1 MITTFRPSGCTNACR
16 HSHRVSAGFKTALFS
31 TKPYIPYI
39 VREPSMSISAIICD
53 APIAH
58 KAEGSDPYAW
68 LQERDTE
75 AVLDYLKAENSYQQA
90 QTADQAALRE
100 TLFEEIK
107 GRILETDL
115 SLPSP
120 WGPYLYYTRTTAG
133 DEYALHYRC
142 PRPADDSLTLDESRE
157 QLLLDPNVLANGGFF
172 SLGAFSISPDH
183 QRLAYSIDSTG
194 DEIYTLFV
202 KELSDG
208 RVSELEFQDCDGSMT
223 WANDSLTLFF
233 GELDDTHRP
242 HKLYRYRLDGTAAEE
257 VFHEPDGRFFMH
269 CYRASSEQQLLL
281 SVGSKTTSEVWVLD
295 ANQPQQDFSCIAPR
309 VEDHEY
315 DVDHGA
321 LDGQWTWFIRT
332 NRDGINFALYTAVD
346 TGVAP
351 IEAQWQILI
360 PHSDTVMIDGM
371 SLNAGAMTLSLREGG
386 LPIIEV
392 HPQDLPSYRVQ
403 LPDAAYSLHVQN
415 TLEFASER
423 IRLRYEALNRPAQIR
438 QLQLSNGEQQ
448 VLKQTP
454 VLGPFDADAYVSQ
467 RLWATAP
474 DGTQIPISLVIK
486 REALGKPVPLYL
498 YGYGAYGE
506 SLDPWFSHARLS
518 LLDRGMAFAIAHVR
532 GGGELGE
539 AWYRA
544 GKQEHKQNTFSDFIA
559 CAEHLIAN
567 GFTSA
572 PQLAI
577 SGGSA
582 GGLLIGAVLN
592 QRPELFGAA
601 IAEVPFVDVL
611 NTMLDPDLPLTV
623 TEYDEWGNPQEP
635 DVYERLKAYA
645 PYENVKAQAYPAML
659 VIAGYND
666 SRVQYWEA
674 AKWVAKLRTAK
685 TDTNPLL
692 LKTELGA
699 GHGGMSGRYQGLRDV
714 ALEYA
719 FLFKV
724 LGVA

>member
-1 MITTFRPSGCTNACR
+1 MPL
-16 HSHRVSAGFKTALFS
+16 SANT
-31 TKPYIPYI
+31 
-39 VREPSMSISAIICD
+39 CD

-58 KAEGSDPYAW
+58 KADGSDPYAW
-68 LQERDTE
+68 LQERDTD
-75 AVLDYLKAENSYQQA
+75 AVLDYLKAENRYQEA
-90 QTADQAALRE
+90 QTADQAGLRE

-120 WGPYLYYTRTTAG
+120 WGPYLYYTRTMAG
-133 DEYALHYRC
+133 DEYARHYRC

-157 QLLLDPNVLANGGFF
+157 QLLLDPNELANGGFF

-183 QRLAYSIDSTG
+183 QRLAYSVDASG

-269 CYRASSEQQLLL
+269 CYRSSSEQQLLL

-295 ANQPQQDFSCIAPR
+295 ASQPQLAFTCLAPR

-321 LDGQWTWFIRT
+321 LDGQWTWFIRS

-346 TGVAP
+346 TGAAP
-351 IEAQWQILI
+351 TEADWQNLI
-360 PHSDTVMIDGM
+360 PHSDTVMIDGI
-371 SLNAGAMTLSLREGG
+371 SLNTGAMTLSLRVGG

-392 HPQDLPSYRVQ
+392 HPQGLAPYRVQ

-415 TLEFASER
+415 SLEFESER

-438 QLQLSNGEQQ
+438 QLDLASGEQK

-474 DGTQIPISLVIK
+474 DGTQVPISLVIK
-486 REALGKPVPLYL
+486 RTDLGKPVPLYL

-544 GKQEHKQNTFSDFIA
+544 GKQEHKHNTFSDFIA
-559 CAEHLIAN
+559 CAEHLIAQ
-567 GFTSA
+567 GFTTA
-572 PQLAI
+572 AQLAI

-623 TEYDEWGNPQEP
+623 TEYDEWGNPEEP
-635 DVYERLKAYA
+635 DVHDRIKAYA
-645 PYENVKAQAYPAML
+645 PYENVTAQAYPATL

-674 AKWVAKLRTAK
+674 AKWVAKLRATK
-685 TDTNPLL
+685 TDSHPLL

-724 LGVA
+724 LGIA

>member
-1 MITTFRPSGCTNACR
+1 MPL
-16 HSHRVSAGFKTALFS
+16 SAQ
-31 TKPYIPYI
+31 
-39 VREPSMSISAIICD
+39 ICD
-53 APIAH
+53 APIAR
-58 KAEGSDPYAW
+58 KDPGVDPYAW
-68 LQERDTE
+68 LQERDTD
-75 AVLDYLKAENSYQQA
+75 AVLEYLKAENSYQEA
-90 QTADQAALRE
+90 ALADQAELRE
-100 TLFEEIK
+100 TLFQEIK

-133 DEYALHYRC
+133 DEYPRHYRC
-142 PRPADDSLTLDESRE
+142 PRPADDSLTVDESRE
-157 QLLLDPNVLANGGFF
+157 QLLLDPNALAGGGFF
-172 SLGAFSISPDH
+172 ALGAFSISPDH
-183 QRLAYSIDSTG
+183 QRLAYSLDTTG

-202 KELSDG
+202 KELSNDK
-208 RVSELEFQDCDGSMT
+208 VSELSFENCDGSMT

-233 GELDDTHRP
+233 GELDETHRP
-242 HKLYRYRLDGTAAEE
+242 HKLFRYRLDGTAAEE
-257 VFHEPDGRFFMH
+257 VFHEPDGRFFLH
-269 CYRASSEQQLLL
+269 CYRSSSERQLIL
-281 SVGSKTTSEVWVLD
+281 SLGSKTTSEVWVLD
-295 ANQPQQDFSCIAPR
+295 ATQPQQPFTCVAPR

-315 DVDHGA
+315 DVDHGL
-321 LDGQWTWFIRT
+321 LDGEWTWFIRS
-332 NRDGINFALYTAVD
+332 NRDGINFALYQAAD
-346 TGVAP
+346 TGEAP
-351 IEAQWQILI
+351 IEADWQNLI
-360 PHSDTVMIDGM
+360 PHSDTVMIDGL
-371 SLNAGAMTLSLREGG
+371 SLNATAMTLSLREGG

-392 HPQDLPSYRVQ
+392 HPQGVPKYRVQ

-415 TLEFASER
+415 SLEFVSER

-438 QLQLSNGEQQ
+438 QLDLASGDQV

-467 RLWATAP
+467 RLWASAP
-474 DGTQIPISLVIK
+474 DGTQVPISLVVK
-486 REALGKPVPLYL
+486 RESLGKPVPLYL

-506 SLDPWFSHARLS
+506 SLDPWFSHSRLS
-518 LLDRGMAFAIAHVR
+518 LLDRGVAFAIAHVR

-544 GKQEHKQNTFSDFIA
+544 GKQEHKHNTFSDFIA
-559 CAEHLIAN
+559 CAEHLIAK
-567 GFTSA
+567 GLTTA
-572 PQLAI
+572 DQLAI

-592 QRPELFGAA
+592 QRPELFKVA

-611 NTMLDPDLPLTV
+611 NTMLDPELPLTV
-623 TEYDEWGNPQEP
+623 TEYDEWGNPEEP
-635 DVYERLKAYA
+635 DVYDRIRAYA
-645 PYENVKAQAYPAML
+645 PYENVRAQAYPAML

-674 AKWVAKLRTAK
+674 AKWVAKLRATK
-685 TDTNPLL
+685 TDDNPLL

-719 FLFKV
+719 FVLKV
-724 LGVA
+724 LGMV

>member
-1 MITTFRPSGCTNACR
+1 MPQ
-16 HSHRVSAGFKTALFS
+16 SAN
-31 TKPYIPYI
+31 
-39 VREPSMSISAIICD
+39 VIS
-53 APIAH
+53 APIAR
-58 KAEGSDPYAW
+58 KAAGADPYAW
-68 LQERDTE
+68 LQERDTD
-75 AVLDYLKAENSYQQA
+75 AVLDYLKAENAYQEA
-90 QTADQAALRE
+90 QTADQAELRE

-133 DEYALHYRC
+133 DEYARHYRC

-157 QLLLDPNVLANGGFF
+157 QLLLDPNALANGGFF

-183 QRLAYSIDSTG
+183 QRLAYSVDASG

-202 KELSDG
+202 KELSNDK
-208 RVSELEFQDCDGSMT
+208 VSELEFEDCDGSMT

-233 GELDDTHRP
+233 GALDDTHRP
-242 HKLYRYRLDGTAAEE
+242 YKLFRYRLDGTAAEE
-257 VFHEPDGRFFMH
+257 VFHEPDGRFFLH
-269 CYRASSEQQLLL
+269 CYRSSSEQQLLL
-281 SVGSKTTSEVWVLD
+281 SLGSKTTSEVWALD
-295 ANQPQQDFSCIAPR
+295 ANQPHLPLTCLAPR

-315 DVDHGA
+315 DVDHGM
-321 LDGQWTWFIRT
+321 LDGAWTWFIRT
-332 NRDGINFALYTAVD
+332 NRDGINFALYQAPD
-346 TGVAP
+346 TGAAP
-351 IEAQWQILI
+351 SEADWQNLI
-360 PHSDTVMIDGM
+360 AHSDTVMLDGVT
-371 SLNAGAMTLSLREGG
+371 LNTEAMTLSLREGG

-392 HPQDLPSYRVQ
+392 HPHGLTPYRVQ
-403 LPDAAYSLHVQN
+403 LPDAAYSLYVQN
-415 TLEFASER
+415 SLEFESDR
-423 IRLRYEALNRPAQIR
+423 IRLRYEALNRPAQVR
-438 QLQLSNGEQQ
+438 QLTLATGDQT
-448 VLKQTP
+448 VLKETP

-474 DGTQIPISLVIK
+474 DGTQVPISLVMK
-486 REALGKPVPLYL
+486 REMVGKPVPLYL
-498 YGYGAYGE
+498 YGYGAYGS

-544 GKQEHKQNTFSDFIA
+544 GKQEHKHNTFSDFIA
-559 CAEHLIAN
+559 CAEFLILN
-567 GFTSA
+567 GITTA

-592 QRPELFGAA
+592 QRPDLFGVA

-611 NTMLDPDLPLTV
+611 NTMLDPELPLTV
-623 TEYDEWGNPQEP
+623 TEYDEWGNPEDP
-635 DVYERLKAYA
+635 DVYERIKAYA
-645 PYENVKAQAYPAML
+645 PYENVSAQDYPATL

-674 AKWVAKLRTAK
+674 AKWVAKLRANK
-685 TDTNPLL
+685 TDDNVLL

-719 FLFKV
+719 FVFKV
-724 LGVA
+724 LGLA

>member
-1 MITTFRPSGCTNACR
+1 MSLSA
-16 HSHRVSAGFKTALFS
+16 HVSN
-31 TKPYIPYI
+31 
-39 VREPSMSISAIICD
+39 

-58 KAEGSDPYAW
+58 RDAGVDPYAW
-68 LQERDTE
+68 LQERDTD
-75 AVLDYLKAENSYQQA
+75 AVLDYLKAENSYQEA
-90 QTADQAALRE
+90 QLADQAELRE
-100 TLFEEIK
+100 TLFQEIK

-133 DEYALHYRC
+133 DEYPRHYRC
-142 PRPADDSLTLDESRE
+142 PRPADDSLTVDEHRE
-157 QLLLDPNVLANGGFF
+157 QLLLDPNELAGGGFF

-183 QRLAYSIDSTG
+183 QRLAYSLDTTG

-202 KELSDG
+202 KELSNEK
-208 RVSELEFQDCDGSMT
+208 VSELSFENCDGSMT

-233 GELDDTHRP
+233 GELDETHRP
-242 HKLYRYRLDGTAAEE
+242 HKLWRYRLDGTAAEE
-257 VFHEPDGRFFMH
+257 VFHEPDGRFFLH
-269 CYRASSEQQLLL
+269 CYRSSSERQLIL
-281 SVGSKTTSEVWVLD
+281 SLGSKTTSEVWVLD
-295 ANQPQQDFSCIAPR
+295 ATQPQQPFTCLAPR
-309 VEDHEY
+309 REDHEY
-315 DVDHGA
+315 DVDHGL
-321 LDGQWTWFIRT
+321 LDGQWTWLIRS
-332 NRDGINFALYTAVD
+332 NRDGINFALYQAAD
-346 TGVAP
+346 TGVVP
-351 IEAQWQILI
+351 TEADWQNLI
-360 PHSDTVMIDGM
+360 PHSDTVMIDGL

-392 HPQDLPSYRVQ
+392 HPQGLPAYRVQ

-415 TLEFASER
+415 SLEFVSER

-438 QLQLSNGEQQ
+438 QLDLASGEQV

-474 DGTQIPISLVIK
+474 DGTQVPISLVVK
-486 REALGKPVPLYL
+486 RESLGQPVPLYL

-518 LLDRGMAFAIAHVR
+518 LLDRGVAFAIAHVR

-544 GKQEHKQNTFSDFIA
+544 GKQEHKHNTFSDFIA
-559 CAEHLIAN
+559 CAEHLIAQ
-567 GFTSA
+567 GFTTA
-572 PQLAI
+572 EQLAI

-592 QRPELFGAA
+592 QRPELFKVA

-635 DVYERLKAYA
+635 DVYDRIRAYA
-645 PYENVKAQAYPAML
+645 PYENVSVQAYPALL

-674 AKWVAKLRTAK
+674 AKWVAKLRATK
-685 TDTNPLL
+685 TDDNPLL

-719 FLFKV
+719 FVLKV
-724 LGVA
+724 LGLG

>member
-1 MITTFRPSGCTNACR
+1 MISRA
-16 HSHRVSAGFKTALFS
+16 AKTL
-31 TKPYIPYI
+31 IPYI
-39 VREPSMSISAIICD
+39 VREPSMPQSANVIS
-53 APIAH
+53 APIAR
-58 KAEGSDPYAW
+58 KAAGADPYAW
-68 LQERDTE
+68 LQERDTD
-75 AVLDYLKAENSYQQA
+75 AVLDYLKAENAYQEA
-90 QTADQAALRE
+90 QTADQAELRE

-133 DEYALHYRC
+133 DEYARHYRC

-157 QLLLDPNVLANGGFF
+157 QLLLDPNALANGGFF

-183 QRLAYSIDSTG
+183 QRLAYSVDASG

-202 KELSDG
+202 KELSNDK
-208 RVSELEFQDCDGSMT
+208 VSELEFEDCDGSMT

-233 GELDDTHRP
+233 GALDDTHRP
-242 HKLYRYRLDGTAAEE
+242 YKLFRYRLDGTAAEE
-257 VFHEPDGRFFMH
+257 VFHEPDGRFFLH
-269 CYRASSEQQLLL
+269 CYRSSSEQQLLL
-281 SVGSKTTSEVWVLD
+281 SLGSKTTSEVWALD
-295 ANQPQQDFSCIAPR
+295 ANQPHLPFTCLAPR
-309 VEDHEY
+309 VEGHEY
-315 DVDHGA
+315 DVDHGM
-321 LDGQWTWFIRT
+321 LDGAWTWFIRT
-332 NRDGINFALYTAVD
+332 NRDGINFALYQAPD

-351 IEAQWQILI
+351 SEADWQNLI
-360 PHSDTVMIDGM
+360 AHSDTVMLDGVT
-371 SLNAGAMTLSLREGG
+371 LNTEAMTLSLREGG

-392 HPQDLPSYRVQ
+392 HPHGLTPYRVQ
-403 LPDAAYSLHVQN
+403 LPDAAYSLYVQN
-415 TLEFASER
+415 SLEFESDR
-423 IRLRYEALNRPAQIR
+423 IRLRYEALNRPAQVR
-438 QLQLSNGEQQ
+438 QLILATGEQT
-448 VLKQTP
+448 VLKETP

-474 DGTQIPISLVIK
+474 DGTQVPISLVMK
-486 REALGKPVPLYL
+486 REMVGRPVPLYL
-498 YGYGAYGE
+498 YGYGAYGS

-544 GKQEHKQNTFSDFIA
+544 GKQEHKHNTFSDFIA
-559 CAEHLIAN
+559 CAEFLILN
-567 GFTSA
+567 GITTA
-572 PQLAI
+572 QQLAI

-592 QRPELFGAA
+592 QRPDLFGVA

-611 NTMLDPDLPLTV
+611 NTMLDPELPLTV
-623 TEYDEWGNPQEP
+623 TEYDEWGNPEEP
-635 DVYERLKAYA
+635 DVYERIKAYA
-645 PYENVKAQAYPAML
+645 PYENVSAQDYPATL

-674 AKWVAKLRTAK
+674 AKWVAKLRANK
-685 TDTNPLL
+685 TDDNVLL

-719 FLFKV
+719 FVFKV
-724 LGVA
+724 LGLA

>member
-1 MITTFRPSGCTNACR
+1 MSLSAHVSNAPVAR
-16 HSHRVSAGFKTALFS
+16 KDPGV
-31 TKPYIPYI
+31 
-39 VREPSMSISAIICD
+39 
-53 APIAH
+53 
-58 KAEGSDPYAW
+58 DPYAW
-68 LQERDTE
+68 LQERDTD
-75 AVLDYLKAENSYQQA
+75 AVLDYLKAENRFQEEQL
-90 QTADQAALRE
+90 ADQAELRE
-100 TLFEEIK
+100 TLFQEIK

-133 DEYALHYRC
+133 DEYPRHYRC
-142 PRPADDSLTLDESRE
+142 PRPADDSLTVDEHHE
-157 QLLLDPNVLANGGFF
+157 QLLLDPNELAGGGFF

-183 QRLAYSIDSTG
+183 QRLAYSLDTTG

-202 KELSDG
+202 KELSNDK
-208 RVSELEFQDCDGSMT
+208 VSELSFENCDGSMT

-233 GELDDTHRP
+233 GELDETHRP
-242 HKLYRYRLDGTAAEE
+242 HKLWRYRLDGTATEE
-257 VFHEPDGRFFMH
+257 VFHEPDGRFFLH
-269 CYRASSEQQLLL
+269 CYRSSSERQLIL
-281 SVGSKTTSEVWVLD
+281 SLGSKTTSEVWVLD
-295 ANQPQQDFSCIAPR
+295 AAQPQQPFTCLAPR
-309 VEDHEY
+309 VEHHEY
-315 DVDHGA
+315 DVDHGL
-321 LDGQWTWFIRT
+321 LDGQWTWLIRT
-332 NRDGINFALYTAVD
+332 NRDGINFALYQAPD
-346 TGVAP
+346 AGVAP
-351 IEAQWQILI
+351 TEADWQNLI
-360 PHSDTVMIDGM
+360 PHCDTVMIDGL

-392 HPQDLPSYRVQ
+392 HPQDLPAYRVQ

-415 TLEFASER
+415 SLEFASER

-438 QLQLSNGEQQ
+438 QLDLASGAQV

-474 DGTQIPISLVIK
+474 DGTQVPISLVVK
-486 REALGKPVPLYL
+486 REALGQPVPLYL
-498 YGYGAYGE
+498 YGYGAYGS

-518 LLDRGMAFAIAHVR
+518 LLDRGVAFAIAHVR

-544 GKQEHKQNTFSDFIA
+544 GKQEHKHNTFSDFIA

-567 GFTSA
+567 GFTTA
-572 PQLAI
+572 EQLAI

-592 QRPELFGAA
+592 QRPELFKVA

-611 NTMLDPDLPLTV
+611 NTMLDPELPLTV
-623 TEYDEWGNPQEP
+623 TEYDEWGNPEEP
-635 DVYERLKAYA
+635 DVYDRIRAYA
-645 PYENVKAQAYPAML
+645 PYENVRAQAYPALL

-674 AKWVAKLRTAK
+674 AKWVAKLRATK
-685 TDTNPLL
+685 TDDNPLL

-719 FLFKV
+719 FV
-724 LGVA
+724 LKIWGKA

>member
-1 MITTFRPSGCTNACR
+1 MSLSA
-16 HSHRVSAGFKTALFS
+16 HVSN
-31 TKPYIPYI
+31 
-39 VREPSMSISAIICD
+39 

-58 KAEGSDPYAW
+58 RDAGVDPYAW
-68 LQERDTE
+68 LQERDTD
-75 AVLDYLKAENSYQQA
+75 AVLDYLKAENSYQEA
-90 QTADQAALRE
+90 QLADQAELRE
-100 TLFEEIK
+100 TLFQEIK

-133 DEYALHYRC
+133 DEYPRHYRC
-142 PRPADDSLTLDESRE
+142 PRPADDSLTVDEHRE
-157 QLLLDPNVLANGGFF
+157 QLLLDPNELAGGGFF

-183 QRLAYSIDSTG
+183 QRLAYSLDTTG

-202 KELSDG
+202 KELSNEK
-208 RVSELEFQDCDGSMT
+208 VSELSFENCDGSMT

-233 GELDDTHRP
+233 GELDETHRP
-242 HKLYRYRLDGTAAEE
+242 HKLWRYRLDGTAAEE
-257 VFHEPDGRFFMH
+257 VFHEPDGRFFLH
-269 CYRASSEQQLLL
+269 CYRSSSERQLIL
-281 SVGSKTTSEVWVLD
+281 SLGSKTTSEVWVLD
-295 ANQPQQDFSCIAPR
+295 AAHPQRPFTCLAPR
-309 VEDHEY
+309 LENHEY
-315 DVDHGA
+315 DVDHGL
-321 LDGQWTWFIRT
+321 LDGQWTWLIRS
-332 NRDGINFALYTAVD
+332 NRDGINFALYQAAD
-346 TGVAP
+346 TGVVP
-351 IEAQWQILI
+351 TEADWQNLI
-360 PHSDTVMIDGM
+360 PHSDTVMIDGL

-392 HPQDLPSYRVQ
+392 HPQGLPAYRVQ

-415 TLEFASER
+415 SLEFVSER

-438 QLQLSNGEQQ
+438 QLDLASGEQV

-474 DGTQIPISLVIK
+474 DGTQVPISLVVK
-486 REALGKPVPLYL
+486 REALGQPVPLYL

-518 LLDRGMAFAIAHVR
+518 LLDRGVAFAIAHVR

-544 GKQEHKQNTFSDFIA
+544 GKQEHKHNTFSDFIA
-559 CAEHLIAN
+559 CAEHLIAQ
-567 GFTSA
+567 GFTTA
-572 PQLAI
+572 EQLAI

-592 QRPELFGAA
+592 QRPELFKVA

-635 DVYERLKAYA
+635 DVYDRIRAYA
-645 PYENVKAQAYPAML
+645 PYENVSAQAYPALL

-674 AKWVAKLRTAK
+674 AKWVAKLRATK
-685 TDTNPLL
+685 TDDNPLL

-719 FLFKV
+719 FVLKV
-724 LGVA
+724 LGLG